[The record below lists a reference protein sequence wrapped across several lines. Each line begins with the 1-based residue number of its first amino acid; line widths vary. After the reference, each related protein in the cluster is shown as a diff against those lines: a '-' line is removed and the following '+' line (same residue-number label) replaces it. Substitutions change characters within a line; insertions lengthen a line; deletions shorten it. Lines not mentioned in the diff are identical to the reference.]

1 MPEIFQ
7 LGFMV
12 RAFIAGGLVG
22 VIAPILGTFLV
33 LRQLSLF
40 VSTLAHVALADVAV
54 GLLFNRFPVMV
65 AVGITVGAALI
76 LEWLRA
82 SKRLTSD
89 SALALILYTGLAV
102 MVVLVSLGTGFNV
115 DLFSYL
121 FGNIVTVEEAD
132 LWAIGGLAAATV
144 ALVWLMYSELV
155 QSTFDSDLA
164 RVSGVRVGHVNLALA
179 VLIGIT
185 VTLSMRVVGA
195 LLVGALT
202 VFPVLASLQIS
213 RSFRMTL
220 LVSAVLDVVSV
231 FVGLTISYYQDIAA
245 GGAIVLTALAI
256 LVLVSA
262 VRSLVA
268 RSARSESQ

>member
-40 VSTLAHVALADVAV
+40 VSTLAHVALAGVAV

-220 LVSAVLDVVSV
+220 LVSAVLGVVSV